1 MGQWPFTSGMLLCK
15 EAILPSWKDIEGLKV
30 LGREARSLKGMETF
44 VCCERSKH
52 SKPLPLRGYDWKDVS
67 WLRHKINSALKVVE
81 VQLWT
86 RERALRVLNG
96 SLDFTQI
103 KPRRRRLYPNGVGG
117 EEAQPVAAS
126 RPDRTSLQIVEKSRC
141 PLHAVMLQGT
151 CTFNSCRIYWIS
163 SFILNCHVIFLHVF
177 QRQRVTKTRSYVCM
191 NILFLGQPF
200 CPHRS
205 FLILLHWKNRA
216 FIDGAT
222 KQNKKHQ
229 KRFYIIYMLLKS
241 SCQDFKCLKYLVPP
255 WPGTSLPQSA
265 FRTSP
270 AQRDDSDRCITI
282 QFSIRS
288 LSRF

>member
-1 MGQWPFTSGMLLCK
+1 MGWGERKLSLWLLHVQTEHPYRSWRKADAPFMLWCFREL
-15 EAILPSWKDIEGLKV
+15 APSIPV
-30 LGREARSLKGMETF
+30 
-44 VCCERSKH
+44 
-52 SKPLPLRGYDWKDVS
+52 GYTEYQ
-67 WLRHKINSALKVVE
+67 AL
-81 VQLWT
+81 
-86 RERALRVLNG
+86 
-96 SLDFTQI
+96 SYI
-103 KPRRRRLYPNGVGG
+103 
-117 EEAQPVAAS
+117 
-126 RPDRTSLQIVEKSRC
+126 
-141 PLHAVMLQGT
+141 
-151 CTFNSCRIYWIS
+151 
-163 SFILNCHVIFLHVF
+163 NCHVIFLRVF

-205 FLILLHWKNRA
+205 FLIMLHWKNRA

-222 KQNKKHQ
+222 NQNKKHQ

>member
-1 MGQWPFTSGMLLCK
+1 MITAFLRRFLYLLVLAVVSSTVFLGMQEEQPHFYLCSTARMGACRLLSQQPRARKANSTKNGTWPFTSGMLLCK
-15 EAILPSWKDIEGLKV
+15 EAILPSWKDIEELKV

-103 KPRRRRLYPNGVGG
+103 RPRRRRLYPNGVGG

-163 SFILNCHVIFLHVF
+163 SFILN
-177 QRQRVTKTRSYVCM
+177 
-191 NILFLGQPF
+191 
-200 CPHRS
+200 
-205 FLILLHWKNRA
+205 
-216 FIDGAT
+216 
-222 KQNKKHQ
+222 
-229 KRFYIIYMLLKS
+229 
-241 SCQDFKCLKYLVPP
+241 
-255 WPGTSLPQSA
+255 
-265 FRTSP
+265 
-270 AQRDDSDRCITI
+270 
-282 QFSIRS
+282 
-288 LSRF
+288 